1 MPHNFDVS
9 VVKFNFWIYRA
20 SSMIV
25 IVFDVKV
32 DPNLLIAYSSPPKQI
47 SFNFFIASVL
57 IFILSFKDP
66 L

>member
-1 MPHNFDVS
+1 
-9 VVKFNFWIYRA
+9 
-20 SSMIV
+20 MIV

>member
-1 MPHNFDVS
+1 
-9 VVKFNFWIYRA
+9 
-20 SSMIV
+20 MIV

-32 DPNLLIAYSSPPKQI
+32 DPNLLIAYSSPPPPKQI